1 MMKNNVPVI
10 HMKVDPQPGTI
21 EKNAGHAVCV
31 PADVDTDVVIAG
43 RYLRTKDR
51 SIWGAHV
58 FEDLD
63 PTLAPRLRGS
73 VIVAGKNFGC
83 GSSREQAAIA
93 IKEAGVV
100 AVVAPSFARI
110 FFRNAINIGLP
121 LIECDLSCCTE
132 GSTVVFNLKEGWLE
146 TGGKRH
152 TIRSLSPRMQEILAA
167 GGLVEY
173 WRNHS

>member
-1 MMKNNVPVI
+1 MVSEGKS
-10 HMKVDPQPGTI
+10 
-21 EKNAGHAVCV
+21 VCLG
-31 PADVDTDVVIAG
+31 PDIDTDVVIAG

-51 SIWGAHV
+51 SIWAEHV

-63 PTLAPRLRGS
+63 PAIAKRLKGA

-93 IKEAGVV
+93 IREAGVR
-100 AVVAPSFARI
+100 AVIAPSFARI

-121 LIECDLSCCTE
+121 LIECDLHCTE
-132 GSTVVFNLKEGWLE
+132 GETVRFDLKAGWVE
-146 TGGKRH
+146 AAGKQ
-152 TIRSLSPRMQEILAA
+152 IPVPPLSPKMQEILAA

-173 WRNHS
+173 WRKHR

>member
-1 MMKNNVPVI
+1 MMQGK
-10 HMKVDPQPGTI
+10 
-21 EKNAGHAVCV
+21 AVCV
-31 PADVDTDVVIAG
+31 PADIDTDLVIAG

-51 SIWGAHV
+51 SVWATHV

-63 PTLAPRLRGS
+63 PSLAPRLHGA

-83 GSSREQAAIA
+83 GSSREQAPIA
-93 IKEAGVV
+93 LREAGVV

-121 LIECDLSCCTE
+121 LIECDLSCPEGGNISFDLTE
-132 GSTVVFNLKEGWLE
+132 GWVES
-146 TGGKRH
+146 GGKRYS
-152 TIRSLSPRMQEILAA
+152 IRPLSPRMRDILSA

-173 WRNHS
+173 WRLHA

>member
-1 MMKNNVPVI
+1 MKGQG
-10 HMKVDPQPGTI
+10 HM
-21 EKNAGHAVCV
+21 VCLG
-31 PADVDTDVVIAG
+31 PDIDTDMTIAG

-51 SIWGAHV
+51 HIWGDHV

-63 PTLAPRLRGS
+63 PALAPTLKGA

-93 IKEAGVV
+93 LREAGVV
-100 AVVAPSFARI
+100 AVVAPVFARI
-110 FFRNAINIGLP
+110 FFRNGINLGLP
-121 LIECDLSCCTE
+121 LIECDLPCKSK
-132 GSTVVFNLKEGWLE
+132 SLVRFDLAEGWVE

-152 TIRSLSPRMQEILAA
+152 PIRPLSPRMQEILSA

-173 WRNHS
+173 WRSHP